1 MSKSESYMKVDF
13 LEMDKN
19 QTFRLV
25 CAAISYPSKKIHLKS
40 KIQTK
45 KWSFVEIFSR
55 SCK

>member
-25 CAAISYPSKKIHLKS
+25 CVAISYPSKKIHLKS
-40 KIQTK
+40 KVQTK